1 MRSFIKGSLHL
12 GIVAVVCFLTT
23 SCSTQ
28 PEALDTSEPQAI
40 QKLAFKGISLMEKN
54 IMNKPVKFLPKGCVM
69 ILPVAL

>member
-40 QKLAFKGISLMEKN
+40 QKLAFKGISLMEK
-54 IMNKPVKFLPKGCVM
+54 KTL
-69 ILPVAL
+69 